1 MEDCIKTTD
10 LRLCNL
16 ARQLTVNSKSK
27 PCIVSGAITKAREGL
42 NFIPETEKDCAG
54 VLAHLVVWH
63 NISKLPAH
71 IAYMLQHW
79 VALLA
84 FVHKDS
90 VRVDLYP
97 STC

>member
-1 MEDCIKTTD
+1 MSNSESCIAS
-10 LRLCNL
+10 RP
-16 ARQLTVNSKSK
+16 V
-27 PCIVSGAITKAREGL
+27 TKVRAGL
-42 NFIPETEKDCAG
+42 DVTPETEKDCAG

-63 NISKLPAH
+63 NIGKLPAY
-71 IAYMLQHW
+71 IAYMLQHR

-90 VRVDLYP
+90 IWVDLYP